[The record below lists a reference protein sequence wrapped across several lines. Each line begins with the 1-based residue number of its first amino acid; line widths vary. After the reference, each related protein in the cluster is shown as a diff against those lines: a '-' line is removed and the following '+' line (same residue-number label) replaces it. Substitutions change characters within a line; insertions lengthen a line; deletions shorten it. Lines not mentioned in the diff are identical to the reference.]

1 MKEMVFCGNG
11 YADIVIA
18 SVLELLMRNKKVVV
32 CDLAATSTVVTEL
45 EDISGAF
52 GIVCRNNLVVAKGY
66 TEEECDYKFICMVMD
81 KVWSFYNCEHFV
93 IVNYCWATISSVIN
107 LFLSLNI
114 EPTFIILGPSDK
126 EIVNVVRDI
135 QLKCKEILALP
146 YSTRD
151 MDIMMK
157 QRMTT
162 SSCFPIYSNDMKKEL
177 ESIIDFPDY
186 RVSGYSQIGNNI

>member
-66 TEEECDYKFICMVMD
+66 TEEECDYKFICMGMG
-81 KVWSFYNCEHFV
+81 
-93 IVNYCWATISSVIN
+93 NYSWATISSVTN
-107 LFLSLNI
+107 QFLSLNI

-162 SSCFPIYSNDMKKEL
+162 SSCFPIYSNDMKKVL
-177 ESIIDFPDY
+177 ESIID
-186 RVSGYSQIGNNI
+186 

>member
-1 MKEMVFCGNG
+1 MGMG
-11 YADIVIA
+11 
-18 SVLELLMRNKKVVV
+18 
-32 CDLAATSTVVTEL
+32 
-45 EDISGAF
+45 
-52 GIVCRNNLVVAKGY
+52 
-66 TEEECDYKFICMVMD
+66 
-81 KVWSFYNCEHFV
+81 KVWSGRNCEHFV
-93 IVNYCWATISSVIN
+93 IVNYSWATISSVTN
-107 LFLSLNI
+107 QFLSLNI

-162 SSCFPIYSNDMKKEL
+162 SSCFPIYSNDMKKVL
-177 ESIIDFPDY
+177 ESIID
-186 RVSGYSQIGNNI
+186 

>member
-66 TEEECDYKFICMVMD
+66 TEEECDYKFICMGMG
-81 KVWSFYNCEHFV
+81 KVWSGRNCEQFV
-93 IVNYCWATISSVIN
+93 IVNYSWATISSVTN
-107 LFLSLNI
+107 QFLSLNI

-126 EIVNVVRDI
+126 EIVNAVRDI

-162 SSCFPIYSNDMKKEL
+162 SSCFPIYSNDMKKVL
-177 ESIIDFPDY
+177 ESIID
-186 RVSGYSQIGNNI
+186 

>member
-66 TEEECDYKFICMVMD
+66 TEEECDYKFICMGMG
-81 KVWSFYNCEHFV
+81 KVWSGRNCEHFV
-93 IVNYCWATISSVIN
+93 IVNYSWATISSVTN
-107 LFLSLNI
+107 QFLSLNI
-114 EPTFIILGPSDK
+114 
-126 EIVNVVRDI
+126 
-135 QLKCKEILALP
+135 
-146 YSTRD
+146 
-151 MDIMMK
+151 
-157 QRMTT
+157 
-162 SSCFPIYSNDMKKEL
+162 
-177 ESIIDFPDY
+177 
-186 RVSGYSQIGNNI
+186 